1 MNVPAHHP
9 VTGHTPRLG
18 TPGNLSHPTRAKSYL
33 LALVSVQLNRIAG
46 VIVGFWLTPFVLGFL
61 DPSEYGLYAL
71 AIGVASWL
79 GVCDLGLSAGLQV
92 ELSRQWQTRDR
103 FPLVRYASS
112 AFHGQLVLACL
123 IVGLAA
129 GVSGIVPRLL
139 EVPVAHIANAQTLI
153 VVLGASTAVVVAS
166 GTFGAVLTAY
176 RRAHVD
182 NIIQFAVAMV
192 RVGLTVS
199 FLVSGYGLL
208 SLAWAHLAGSVVG
221 VLLAFVGSRAGISGF
236 RLSPRHVSWPAVREL
251 SGLGFWFSL
260 GGLGGLFI
268 LATDR
273 AFAAKLVS
281 LEAVAVL
288 YLTSRLY
295 NLAETLLG
303 PIVNSARPA
312 MGELLG
318 EGRCDGVARVYGS
331 VERAALVAACAA
343 ALAIWA
349 GNEAFVTAWVGAKYY
364 GGWMLDAAL
373 AVALVTR
380 AWILPKRA
388 LLSAAKVVR
397 PQALSRLSE
406 GGLNLVLSWIL
417 GRWLGLLGIVIST
430 SLAAVAT
437 SCWYLQ
443 RLTREALGSLTETGP
458 SFPFRRACAGGAL
471 LLSIACM
478 ARWLAGEVGGY
489 LGACLAMTMTSLS
502 VLAAAWPSI
511 DHDRLRTRLGRVV
524 PATVGP

>member
-1 MNVPAHHP
+1 MNVPAHPP
-9 VTGHTPRLG
+9 VTCHTPRLG
-18 TPGNLSHPTRAKSYL
+18 TRGNLSHPTRAKGYL
-33 LALVSVQLNRIAG
+33 LALLSVQLNRIAG
-46 VIVGFWLTPFVLGFL
+46 VMVGFWLTPFVLGFL

-103 FPLVRYASS
+103 FPLVRYVSS

-123 IVGLAA
+123 IVVLAA
-129 GVSGIVPRLL
+129 GASGIVPRLL
-139 EVPVAHIANAQTLI
+139 EVPMAHIANAQTLI

-166 GTFGAVLTAY
+166 RTFGAVLTAY

-182 NIIQFAVAMV
+182 NLIQFAVAMV
-192 RVGLTVS
+192 RAGLAVS

-221 VLLAFVGSRAGISGF
+221 TLPAFLESRRGISGF
-236 RLSPRHVSWPAVREL
+236 RLSPRHFSWPAVREL
-251 SGLGFWFSL
+251 SGLGFWFSV

-295 NLAETLLG
+295 TLAETLLG

-318 EGRCDGVARVYGS
+318 EGRCDGAGRAYGS
-331 VERAALVAACAA
+331 VEQAALVAACAA

-349 GNEAFVTAWVGAKYY
+349 GNETFVIAWVGAKYY

-373 AVALVTR
+373 AVALVAR

-406 GGLNLVLSWIL
+406 GGLNLLFSWIL

-430 SLAAVAT
+430 SVAAVAT

-443 RLTREALGSLTETGP
+443 RLTRGVLGGSAAKGP
-458 SFPFRRACAGGAL
+458 SFSVGRAYILVAL
-471 LLSIACM
+471 LLPITCM

-489 LGACLAMTMTSLS
+489 LGAGLAMAIMSGC
-502 VLAAAWPSI
+502 VLAAAWWAIGSE
-511 DHDRLRTRLGRVV
+511 DLRTRVGRVI
-524 PATVGP
+524 PAMVGP